1 MAYNNY
7 SVALFDIT
15 NEKAN
20 TNSIKT
26 QFQDFY
32 DVLKKQS
39 DFRKLLNHPAIKLE
53 DKKAIIKN
61 VFKNIDLD
69 LLYFLYVVLD
79 NNRFDMI
86 DEIYHDFESLIFEQN
101 DTVLLE
107 VYSVNLLSEAQKQR
121 ITNLMT
127 KRFVNKKIIIENL
140 IDKNLIGGIK
150 VLHAGVSID
159 ISLKVRLEELKAV
172 L

>member
-7 SVALFDIT
+7 SVALFDIA

-61 VFKNIDLD
+61 VFKNI
-69 LLYFLYVVLD
+69 
-79 NNRFDMI
+79 
-86 DEIYHDFESLIFEQN
+86 
-101 DTVLLE
+101 
-107 VYSVNLLSEAQKQR
+107 R
-121 ITNLMT
+121 ITG
-127 KRFVNKKIIIENL
+127 F
-140 IDKNLIGGIK
+140 
-150 VLHAGVSID
+150 
-159 ISLKVRLEELKAV
+159 
-172 L
+172 